1 MKVKDVMTTSVTTA
15 SDRSTLSE
23 VANQM
28 QRLNVGA
35 IPVCDSSNKPIGIVT
50 DRDMVI
56 RGLSS
61 GAEANTPVGKVMTKE
76 IVSVSP
82 ETGIH
87 EAARIMAENQV
98 RRLPVVENNTIVGIL
113 SIGDLAIRDIYVN
126 EAGDALSNI
135 SEPGKHMM

>member
-1 MKVKDVMTTSVTTA
+1 MKVKDVMTTNV
-15 SDRSTLSE
+15 STVNESNTLKE
-23 VANQM
+23 VASKM
-28 QRLNVGA
+28 QSLNVGS

-56 RGLSS
+56 RGLSTGIES
-61 GAEANTPVGKVMTKE
+61 SMPVSNVMTKN

-82 ETGIH
+82 DTGIH
-87 EAARIMAENQV
+87 EAARIMAQNKI

-113 SIGDLAIRDIYVN
+113 SIGDLAVRDIYIN

-135 SEPGKHMM
+135 SEPSKPMM